1 MSGCLEG
8 KTAVV
13 TGASRGIGRAVAL
26 RFAREGAQVLASSA
40 SGDSGILDAAVGLDG
55 EIAYQAADVGD
66 ESDVLS
72 LFAKARKMF
81 KRLDIV
87 VNNAGIIDHRPL
99 LETSAE
105 DFDRVIR
112 VNLRGMF
119 LTGREAIRFMK
130 DHGSG
135 RVINMASDL
144 SYLGRA
150 EFSAYCSTKFGA
162 MALTRSWALEFA
174 PDILVN
180 AICPGPI
187 DTDMLSTENISPE
200 WREKE
205 KDVPLQRFGTPEEV
219 AALAS
224 FLAGPDA
231 GYITG
236 QGFGV
241 NGGSV
246 MP

>member
-1 MSGCLEG
+1 
-8 KTAVV
+8 
-13 TGASRGIGRAVAL
+13 
-26 RFAREGAQVLASSA
+26 
-40 SGDSGILDAAVGLDG
+40 
-55 EIAYQAADVGD
+55 
-66 ESDVLS
+66 
-72 LFAKARKMF
+72 
-81 KRLDIV
+81 
-87 VNNAGIIDHRPL
+87 
-99 LETSAE
+99 
-105 DFDRVIR
+105 
-112 VNLRGMF
+112 MF

-150 EFSAYCSTKFGA
+150 EFSAYCSTKFAA

-219 AALAS
+219 AALAV

>member
-1 MSGCLEG
+1 MND
-8 KTAVV
+8 
-13 TGASRGIGRAVAL
+13 
-26 RFAREGAQVLASSA
+26 Q
-40 SGDSGILDAAVGLDG
+40 
-55 EIAYQAADVGD
+55 
-66 ESDVLS
+66 
-72 LFAKARKMF
+72 
-81 KRLDIV
+81 
-87 VNNAGIIDHRPL
+87 
-99 LETSAE
+99 
-105 DFDRVIR
+105 
-112 VNLRGMF
+112 
-119 LTGREAIRFMK
+119 
-130 DHGSG
+130 GSG

-144 SYLGRA
+144 SYIDRA

-219 AALAS
+219 AALAA
-224 FLAGPDA
+224 FLEGPDA